1 MRYLIF
7 VLPILY
13 ALAMWHFSS
22 WRLRRELDAKSTE
35 LADPALKPVTD
46 KLAKALDIPRV
57 RVFVYEIPQINGLA
71 APDGRIFIT
80 RGFLQKFRSGEVT
93 GEEIASV
100 IAHEMG
106 HVALGHSRR
115 RMIDFSGQNA
125 LRMLLMGILGR
136 FIPVIGPWLANTLL
150 SLLAAKLSRR
160 DEYEA
165 DAYATA
171 LLLKAGI
178 GADPQISLFQKLERL
193 SGGHANQIP
202 AWLLSHPKAE
212 ERIAA
217 IRDNT
222 AKWA

>member
-80 RGFLQKFRSGEVT
+80 RGFLQKFRTGEVT

-193 SGGHANQIP
+193 SGGNANQIP